1 MFSEIFILILALMK
15 VLKSTCRF
23 HYKENIMKNKKLV
36 AIAATLLIRASPVGA
51 LINQPIHPVQA
62 VNQTL
67 KDKIKLKKTF
77 NNTIQVF

>member
-1 MFSEIFILILALMK
+1 MK

-36 AIAATLLIRASPVGA
+36 AIAATLLISASPVVA

-77 NNTIQVF
+77 KQHYSSFQQQR

>member
-1 MFSEIFILILALMK
+1 
-15 VLKSTCRF
+15 
-23 HYKENIMKNKKLV
+23 MKNKKLV
-36 AIAATLLIRASPVGA
+36 AIAATLLISASPVVA

-77 NNTIQVF
+77 NTT